1 MHTPGS
7 CLALT
12 CITFFCA
19 CLHVF
24 KGVVDA
30 TQVPWNI
37 YSMEDAESS
46 MIVQLYTRHVVL
58 VPKCSNTPKCWYESQ
73 KKIYNIFS
81 LTLLALPS
89 PGCIFEHNCDVNLAP
104 AEGLYQ
110 ACCSHWRWQS
120 EPSEAQRS
128 EFTVQILHH
137 QTVGIS
143 SSYSSQIIAWYL
155 TDMYIYIYI
164 YTLDS

>member
-81 LTLLALPS
+81 LTLLALY
-89 PGCIFEHNCDVNLAP
+89 HR
-104 AEGLYQ
+104 Q
-110 ACCSHWRWQS
+110 AASS
-120 EPSEAQRS
+120 STTAMS
-128 EFTVQILHH
+128 ILHLLRDCIKRAAPTEDDNQSLQRH
-137 QTVGIS
+137 SDPSLQCRFFITKQLG
-143 SSYSSQIIAWYL
+143 YL
-155 TDMYIYIYI
+155 HLTAVK
-164 YTLDS
+164 S